1 MNDEL
6 PECVPSG
13 FSSPLERSE
22 RTYNEEILKAKV
34 AFHKE
39 VEKSL
44 DKALIRTSQ
53 KDKHLRINLSNFLKA
68 LQESPHTYGTIVDAV
83 VEGMLATFR
92 MLDQSRGGGI
102 TGFQASCVLS
112 SFIDKFYMHG
122 KPFVLVDLSKL
133 VFPEKSLDDILDNQL
148 TLESR
153 NWFYKEAQRLLDAQ
167 NDHLSKHPTGADDK
181 TPYRKRQEY
190 WEKLIKTGLPPGFK
204 AEPQDDAEYECE
216 AKDCGETI
224 ETPDPNYT

>member
-92 MLDQSRGGGI
+92 MLDQSKSGGI
-102 TGFQASCVLS
+102 TGFQASCILS
-112 SFIDKFYMHG
+112 SFINKFYTHG
-122 KPFVLVDLSKL
+122 KPFVLVDLSSL
-133 VFPEKSLDDILDNQL
+133 VFSKKSLTDILDNEL

-153 NWFYKEAQRLLDAQ
+153 NWFKKEAQRLLDSQ
-167 NDHLSKHPTGADDK
+167 NDHLAKYPMNADDK
-181 TPYRKRQEY
+181 TPYRKRKEY

-204 AEPQDDAEYECE
+204 AEPQDAAEEGCE
-216 AKDCGETI
+216 SQDNGETI
-224 ETPDPNYT
+224 GEHEPT